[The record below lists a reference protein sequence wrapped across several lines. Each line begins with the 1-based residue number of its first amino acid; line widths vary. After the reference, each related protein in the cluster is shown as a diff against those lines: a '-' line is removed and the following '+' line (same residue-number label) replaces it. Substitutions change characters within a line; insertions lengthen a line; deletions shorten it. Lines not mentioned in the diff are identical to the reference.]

1 MSERTDGAMDQADGL
16 TDKQRAVLQAIQGHL
31 EEQGVSPTLREIA
44 GALRLDPK
52 SVAQHLDR
60 LERKGFLRRRAGE
73 SRNIRLT
80 ARAARQARGGSSSSS
95 FARGLPLVGQ
105 VKAGQPV
112 LAEESLEDRVELER
126 FFGPE
131 GAVFLL
137 RAKGDSMEGAGIFD
151 GDLLAVE
158 SGAKVPAGGIAV
170 VLLDGEATVKR
181 LFRQGRGYRLEAEN
195 EAYAPIRVDPGKT
208 TDFRVLGAVRGL
220 VRRM

>member
-1 MSERTDGAMDQADGL
+1 MRERTDDMADGL
-16 TDKQRAVLQAIQGHL
+16 TDRQRAVLEMIQGHL
-31 EEQGVSPTLREIA
+31 EREGASPTLREIA

-80 ARAARQARGGSSSSS
+80 EQARPSRRAAR
-95 FARGLPLVGQ
+95 RGLPLVGQ

-112 LAEESLEDRVELER
+112 LAEESLEDRVELDG

-131 GAVFLL
+131 GSVFLL
-137 RAKGDSMEGAGIFD
+137 RAKGDSMEGAGIRD

-158 SGAKVPAGGIAV
+158 SGAKVPQGGIGV

-181 LFRQGRGYRLEAEN
+181 VFKEGRGFRLDPEN
-195 EAYAPIRVDPGKT
+195 AAYAPIKVAPTRT
-208 TDFRVLGAVRGL
+208 AEFRVLGAVRGL